1 MRNCITI
8 QLKKDEIWI
17 KIREDAEEEEIIES
31 LNRKLIDLEKLYQE
45 EKTPIKIKG
54 KTLKNK
60 EMEEVRT
67 LIKERIN
74 VDIDFETSATLGLYG
89 IKKAFSQEIKKS
101 ETKFHKGSLRS
112 GQRIEFE
119 GSLVIIGDV
128 NAGAEVVAE
137 ENIVILGDL
146 RGLAHAGAKGNLQA
160 IIAANKIYSPQIR
173 IADKIKEFESQTDSK
188 YGYAY
193 INEKEEIV
201 VE

>member
-1 MRNCITI
+1 MRNCVTI

-17 KIREDAEEEEIIES
+17 KIKEDAEEEEIIES
-31 LNRKLIDLEKLYQE
+31 LNRKIEDLEKLYQE

-54 KTLKNK
+54 KNLKSK
-60 EMEEVRT
+60 EIDEIRDI
-67 LIKERIN
+67 IKRKIN
-74 VDIDFETSATLGLYG
+74 VNIDFDMPNTLGLYG
-89 IKKAFSQEIKKS
+89 IKKAFSKEIEKS
-101 ETKFHKGSLRS
+101 QTKFYRGALRS

-119 GSLVIIGDV
+119 GSIVVIGDV
-128 NAGAEVVAE
+128 NGGAEVIAE

-173 IADKIKEFESQTDSK
+173 IADKIKEFENQTENK
-188 YGYAY
+188 YSYAY
-193 INEKEEIV
+193 INDNQEIV